1 MLACCIFNTR
11 AGSLCQGSSVLLRA
25 SKTAE
30 QKVSTFAFR
39 ATSSSLAHSA
49 GKGSLC
55 GCVELSLRLTCF
67 WLLPK
72 LGKIKKK
79 QIKNSIKDKIDLLHV
94 SPVKGI
100 NFQKQPANP
109 PLALEVTSFLHKT
122 FITLPLKMISEDDPD
137 MKIRNQPESIS
148 LPVWCQL
155 PPLRLFIYPGSGLSL
170 CL

>member
-1 MLACCIFNTR
+1 MSRQFCPSQSLQDGRTEGFNFCLPCHFLLL
-11 AGSLCQGSSVLLRA
+11 GSLSRKGKSVW
-25 SKTAE
+25 
-30 QKVSTFAFR
+30 VCGAFPQIYVFMD
-39 ATSSSLAHSA
+39 AA
-49 GKGSLC
+49 
-55 GCVELSLRLTCF
+55 
-67 WLLPK
+67 
-72 LGKIKKK
+72 KIRKNKKK
-79 QIKNSIKDKIDLLHV
+79 TNKKNSIKDKIDLLHV

-100 NFQKQPANP
+100 NFQKQPASP

>member
-1 MLACCIFNTR
+1 M
-11 AGSLCQGSSVLLRA
+11 
-25 SKTAE
+25 K
-30 QKVSTFAFR
+30 K
-39 ATSSSLAHSA
+39 
-49 GKGSLC
+49 
-55 GCVELSLRLTCF
+55 
-67 WLLPK
+67 
-72 LGKIKKK
+72 KKK
-79 QIKNSIKDKIDLLHV
+79 QIENSIKDKIALLHG

-100 NFQKQPANP
+100 TFQKQPASP
-109 PLALEVTSFLHKT
+109 PLASEVTSFLHKT